1 MSTSKKVFKRKRKRF
16 FNFSIKKRL
25 QLRMLVKIWS
35 IIFITLL
42 LTGIIF
48 YFYSDINVGKSYRLF
63 HVKANNFLDFLF
75 PVLLAGFFSSLVLG
89 FLAAVFF
96 PYAIAGPLYR
106 IEKELVDIGNGDLKK
121 KIKLRKGDEVGD
133 LADSINIMVEGLRVK
148 IKKMGDISG
157 HIDELVAQA
166 PGENVD
172 DIVKKIKAENASLR
186 EAVNIFKL

>member
-1 MSTSKKVFKRKRKRF
+1 
-16 FNFSIKKRL
+16 
-25 QLRMLVKIWS
+25 MLVKIWS
-35 IIFITLL
+35 IIFLTLL

-96 PYAIAGPLYR
+96 PHAIAGPLYR
-106 IEKELVDIGNGDLKK
+106 IEKELVDIGNGNLKK
-121 KIKLRKGDEVGD
+121 KIKIRKGDEIGD
-133 LADSINIMVEGLRVK
+133 LADSINIMIEGLRAK

-157 HIDELVAQA
+157 HIDELIEQA

-172 DIVKKIKAENASLR
+172 GILKKIKAENASLQ

>member
-1 MSTSKKVFKRKRKRF
+1 ME
-16 FNFSIKKRL
+16 I
-25 QLRMLVKIWS
+25 
-35 IIFITLL
+35 
-42 LTGIIF
+42 
-48 YFYSDINVGKSYRLF
+48 SYRLF

-106 IEKELVDIGNGDLKK
+106 IEKKLVDIGNGDLKK
-121 KIKLRKGDEVGD
+121 KIKLRKGDEVGE
-133 LADSINIMVEGLRVK
+133 LADSINIMVEGLRAK

-166 PGENVD
+166 PGKNID
-172 DIVKKIKAENASLR
+172 DIVQKIKAENTSLR
-186 EAVNIFKL
+186 EAVNIFKV

>member
-1 MSTSKKVFKRKRKRF
+1 
-16 FNFSIKKRL
+16 
-25 QLRMLVKIWS
+25 MLVKIWI

-63 HVKANNFLDFLF
+63 HVKADNFLDFLF
-75 PVLLAGFFSSLVLG
+75 PVLLTGFFSSLVLG

-96 PYAIAGPLYR
+96 PYAIAGPIYR

-121 KIKLRKGDEVGD
+121 KIKIRKGDEVGD
-133 LADSINIMVEGLRVK
+133 LADSMNIMVEGLRAK
-148 IKKMGDISG
+148 IKKMGNISG

-166 PGENVD
+166 SGENID
-172 DIVKKIKAENASLR
+172 DIVKKIKAENASLQ

>member
-1 MSTSKKVFKRKRKRF
+1 
-16 FNFSIKKRL
+16 
-25 QLRMLVKIWS
+25 MLVKIWS

-48 YFYSDINVGKSYRLF
+48 YFYSDINIGKSYRLF

-89 FLAAVFF
+89 FFAAFFF

-106 IEKELVDIGNGDLKK
+106 IEKEIVDIGNGDLKK
-121 KIKLRKGDEVGD
+121 KIKIRKGDEVEE

-166 PGENVD
+166 SSENVD
-172 DIVKKIKAENASLR
+172 DIVKKIKAENASLQ
-186 EAVNIFKL
+186 EAVNTFKL

>member
-1 MSTSKKVFKRKRKRF
+1 MPASKKSFKRKRF

-25 QLRMLVKIWS
+25 QLRMLVKIWI

-42 LTGIIF
+42 LTGTIF

-63 HVKANNFLDFLF
+63 HVKADNFLDFLF
-75 PVLLAGFFSSLVLG
+75 PVLLTGFFSSLVLG

-96 PYAIAGPLYR
+96 PYAIAGPIYR
-106 IEKELVDIGNGDLKK
+106 IEKELVDIGNGNLKK
-121 KIKLRKGDEVGD
+121 KIKIRKGDEVED
-133 LADSINIMVEGLRVK
+133 LADSMNIMVEGLRAK

-166 PGENVD
+166 SGENVD
-172 DIVKKIKAENASLR
+172 DIVKKIKAENASLQ

>member
-1 MSTSKKVFKRKRKRF
+1 MSVSKKGYKRKRF

-25 QLRMLVKIWS
+25 QLRMLVKIWG

-96 PYAIAGPLYR
+96 PYAFAGPLYR
-106 IEKELVDIGNGDLKK
+106 IEKELVDIGKGNLTK
-121 KIKLRKGDEVGD
+121 KIKIRKGDEVGD
-133 LADSINIMVEGLRVK
+133 LADSVNVMVEGLRAN
-148 IKKMGDISG
+148 IKKIGDISG
-157 HIDELVAQA
+157 HIDELVEQA

-172 DIVKKIKAENASLR
+172 DILKKIKAENGSLL
-186 EAVNIFKL
+186 EAVNRFKL

>member
-1 MSTSKKVFKRKRKRF
+1 
-16 FNFSIKKRL
+16 
-25 QLRMLVKIWS
+25 MLVKIWS

-48 YFYSDINVGKSYRLF
+48 YFYSDINVGKSYRMF

-75 PVLLAGFFSSLVLG
+75 PVLLIGFFSSLVLG
-89 FLAAVFF
+89 FFAAIFF

-106 IEKELVDIGNGDLKK
+106 IEKELVDIGNGNLKK
-121 KIKLRKGDEVGD
+121 KINIRKGDEIGD
-133 LADSINIMVEGLRVK
+133 LADSMNTMVEALRAK

-166 PGENVD
+166 SGENAD
-172 DIVKKIKAENASLR
+172 DIVKKIKAENTSLQ
-186 EAVNIFKL
+186 ETVNTFKL

>member
-1 MSTSKKVFKRKRKRF
+1 MSVSKKGYNRKRF

-106 IEKELVDIGNGDLKK
+106 IEKELVDIGKGNLKK
-121 KIKLRKGDEVGD
+121 KIKLRTGDEVRD
-133 LADSINIMVEGLRVK
+133 LADSVNIMVEGLRAN
-148 IKKMGDISG
+148 IKKIGGISG
-157 HIDELVAQA
+157 HIDELVEQA

-172 DIVKKIKAENASLR
+172 DILKKIKTENRSLL
-186 EAVNIFKL
+186 EAVNRFKL

>member
-1 MSTSKKVFKRKRKRF
+1 MSTSKKVFKRKRF

-25 QLRMLVKIWS
+25 QFRMLVKIWS

-48 YFYSDINVGKSYRLF
+48 YFYSDINVGKSYRMF

-75 PVLLAGFFSSLVLG
+75 PVLLIGFFSSLVLG
-89 FLAAVFF
+89 FFAAIFF

-106 IEKELVDIGNGDLKK
+106 IEKELVDIGNGNLKK
-121 KIKLRKGDEVGD
+121 KINIRKGDEIGD
-133 LADSINIMVEGLRVK
+133 LADSMNTMVEALRAK

-166 PGENVD
+166 SGENAD
-172 DIVKKIKAENASLR
+172 DIVKKIKAENTSLQ
-186 EAVNIFKL
+186 EAVNTFKL

>member
-1 MSTSKKVFKRKRKRF
+1 MPASKKNFKRKRF

-25 QLRMLVKIWS
+25 QFRMLVKIWI

-63 HVKANNFLDFLF
+63 HIKANNFLDFLF
-75 PVLLAGFFSSLVLG
+75 PVLLTGFFSSLVLG

-121 KIKLRKGDEVGD
+121 KINIRKLDEVGD
-133 LADSINIMVEGLRVK
+133 LADSMNIMVEGLRAK

-166 PGENVD
+166 SGENID
-172 DIVKKIKAENASLR
+172 DIVKKIKAENASLQ

>member
-1 MSTSKKVFKRKRKRF
+1 MSTSKRSYKRKRF

-35 IIFITLL
+35 IIFLTLL

-96 PYAIAGPLYR
+96 PHAIAGPLYR
-106 IEKELVDIGNGDLKK
+106 IEKELVDIGNGNLKK
-121 KIKLRKGDEVGD
+121 KIKIRKGDEIGD
-133 LADSINIMVEGLRVK
+133 LADSINIMIEGLRAK

-157 HIDELVAQA
+157 HIDELIEQA

-172 DIVKKIKAENASLR
+172 GILKKIKAENASLQ

>member
-1 MSTSKKVFKRKRKRF
+1 MPASKKNFKRKRF

-25 QLRMLVKIWS
+25 QFRMLVKIWI

-63 HVKANNFLDFLF
+63 HVKADNFLDFLF
-75 PVLLAGFFSSLVLG
+75 PVLLTGFFSSLVLG
-89 FLAAVFF
+89 FFATVFF

-121 KIKLRKGDEVGD
+121 KIKIRKGDEVGD
-133 LADSINIMVEGLRVK
+133 LANSMNTMVEGLRTK

-166 PGENVD
+166 SGENID
-172 DIVKKIKAENASLR
+172 DIVKKIKAENASLQ

>member
-1 MSTSKKVFKRKRKRF
+1 
-16 FNFSIKKRL
+16 
-25 QLRMLVKIWS
+25 MLVKIWS

-75 PVLLAGFFSSLVLG
+75 PVLLTGFFSSLVLG

-106 IEKELVDIGNGDLKK
+106 IEKELVDIGNGNLKK
-121 KIKLRKGDEVGD
+121 KIKIRKGDEIGD
-133 LADSINIMVEGLRVK
+133 LADSVNIMVEELSAK
-148 IKKMGDISG
+148 IKKIGDISG
-157 HIDELVAQA
+157 HIDELVEQA

-172 DIVKKIKAENASLR
+172 DILKKIKTENGSLL
-186 EAVNIFKL
+186 EAVNRFKL

>member
-1 MSTSKKVFKRKRKRF
+1 MSTSKKLFKRKRF

-25 QLRMLVKIWS
+25 QLRMLLKIWS

-63 HVKANNFLDFLF
+63 HVKADNFLDFLF

-89 FLAAVFF
+89 FFAAVFF
-96 PYAIAGPLYR
+96 PNAIAGPLYR
-106 IEKELVDIGNGDLKK
+106 IEKELIDIGKGNLKK
-121 KIKLRKGDEVGD
+121 KINIRKKDEIGD
-133 LADSINIMVEGLRVK
+133 LAGSMNIMVEGLRLK
-148 IKKMGDISG
+148 LKKMGDIAG

-166 PGENVD
+166 SKENID
-172 DIVKKIKAENASLR
+172 DIVKKIKAENASLQ
-186 EAVNIFKL
+186 ETINIFKL

>member
-1 MSTSKKVFKRKRKRF
+1 MSTSKKSFKRKRF

-25 QLRMLVKIWS
+25 QFRMLVKIWS

-48 YFYSDINVGKSYRLF
+48 YFYSDINIGKSYRLF
-63 HVKANNFLDFLF
+63 HVKADNFLDFLF
-75 PVLLAGFFSSLVLG
+75 PVLLIGFFSSLVLG
-89 FLAAVFF
+89 FFAAVFF

-106 IEKELVDIGNGDLKK
+106 IEKELVDIGKGDLKK
-121 KIKLRKGDEVGD
+121 RIKIRKGDEVGEV
-133 LADSINIMVEGLRVK
+133 ADSINIMVEELRIK
-148 IKKMGDISG
+148 IKKMEDISG

-166 PGENVD
+166 SGENVN
-172 DIVKKIKAENASLR
+172 DIIKKIKAENASLR

>member
-1 MSTSKKVFKRKRKRF
+1 MSTSKKSFKRKRF

-25 QLRMLVKIWS
+25 QFRMLVKIWS

-48 YFYSDINVGKSYRLF
+48 YFYSDINIGKSYRLF
-63 HVKANNFLDFLF
+63 HVKADNFLDFLF
-75 PVLLAGFFSSLVLG
+75 PVLLIGFFSSLVLG
-89 FLAAVFF
+89 FFAAVFF

-106 IEKELVDIGNGDLKK
+106 IEKELVDIGKGDLKK
-121 KIKLRKGDEVGD
+121 RIKIRKGDEVGE
-133 LADSINIMVEGLRVK
+133 LADSINIMVEELRIK
-148 IKKMGDISG
+148 IKKMEDISG

-166 PGENVD
+166 SGENVN
-172 DIVKKIKAENASLR
+172 DIIKKIKAENASLR

>member
-1 MSTSKKVFKRKRKRF
+1 MSTSKKAYKRKRF
-16 FNFSIKKRL
+16 CNFSIKKRL

-75 PVLLAGFFSSLVLG
+75 PVLLTGFFSSLVLG

-106 IEKELVDIGNGDLKK
+106 IEKELVDIGNGNLKK
-121 KIKLRKGDEVGD
+121 KIKIRKGDEIGD
-133 LADSINIMVEGLRVK
+133 LADSVNIMVEELSAK
-148 IKKMGDISG
+148 IKKIGDISG
-157 HIDELVAQA
+157 HIDELVEQA

-172 DIVKKIKAENASLR
+172 DILKKIKTENGSLL
-186 EAVNIFKL
+186 EAVNRFKL